1 MSITLRSSFLDFLK
15 GIAIIVI
22 VLFHAGILTYGYL
35 GVEVFFVLA
44 GYLTTQ
50 SMVRA
55 FERKDFNYWKF
66 IRNRLVRLW
75 PLVIM
80 ICAVSLLLGY
90 FYMLPSN
97 YKNVSET
104 ALGTLF
110 FLNNFVQYIT
120 AGDYWDVSNDYKP
133 LMHTWYLGVL
143 FQFYLFYP
151 LLLMITHRFTKR
163 WKRSSIILLICF
175 GMASLLL
182 YLLPF
187 ISTPLNFYM
196 LPNRFFEFAVGA
208 LVALLPTCKNK
219 SVDNRKITASIIFLC
234 ILFVSGLDL
243 EHTKLILIL
252 TVAITAWILY
262 TYSYSKSIDAVESRY
277 LHWIVELG
285 VASYSIY
292 LWHQVF
298 FAFYRYIINDT
309 LSVWEYIGLI
319 GCSIVFGYLSYVFI
333 ERSLSS
339 LMKAYKSAKLLI
351 PASCFALTILIGYLS
366 YKLYM
371 CNGVVRDIPELEI
384 YKDKPETWEPQF
396 YNASVSDH
404 DIDFPHNGKK
414 NVLIVGDSYARD
426 WFNVL
431 CEAHVDSFM
440 NMSYHYVRDA
450 VLENRIMHAD
460 YIFLAVYGD
469 FTPYFDY
476 IPRIMSKHF
485 YLVGTKRFFSTAGVI
500 YNHYP
505 KDAGYYHQT
514 VLPPEDV
521 AEVNQHDYDVFREKF
536 IDPMKVMKNADGS
549 YRIFTPEGK
558 LISHDGLHLTRA
570 GAKYY
575 ASRMNIISYFKE

>member
-1 MSITLRSSFLDFLK
+1 
-15 GIAIIVI
+15 
-22 VLFHAGILTYGYL
+22 
-35 GVEVFFVLA
+35 
-44 GYLTTQ
+44 
-50 SMVRA
+50 MVRA

-75 PLVIM
+75 PLAIM

-97 YKNVSET
+97 YKNISET

-151 LLLMITHRFTKR
+151 LLLMITHRFTKQ

-208 LVALLPTCKNK
+208 LVALLPTCKEK
-219 SVDNRKITASIIFLC
+219 RVDNRKITASIIFLC

-298 FAFYRYIINDT
+298 FAFYRYI
-309 LSVWEYIGLI
+309 LE
-319 GCSIVFGYLSYVFI
+319 FGI
-333 ERSLSS
+333 SL
-339 LMKAYKSAKLLI
+339 A
-351 PASCFALTILIGYLS
+351 
-366 YKLYM
+366 
-371 CNGVVRDIPELEI
+371 
-384 YKDKPETWEPQF
+384 
-396 YNASVSDH
+396 
-404 DIDFPHNGKK
+404 
-414 NVLIVGDSYARD
+414 
-426 WFNVL
+426 
-431 CEAHVDSFM
+431 
-440 NMSYHYVRDA
+440 
-450 VLENRIMHAD
+450 
-460 YIFLAVYGD
+460 
-469 FTPYFDY
+469 
-476 IPRIMSKHF
+476 
-485 YLVGTKRFFSTAGVI
+485 
-500 YNHYP
+500 
-505 KDAGYYHQT
+505 
-514 VLPPEDV
+514 
-521 AEVNQHDYDVFREKF
+521 
-536 IDPMKVMKNADGS
+536 
-549 YRIFTPEGK
+549 
-558 LISHDGLHLTRA
+558 
-570 GAKYY
+570 
-575 ASRMNIISYFKE
+575 